1 MGLFSILLGGLSSNN
16 SENKFQI
23 GDRVR
28 VKYRGQEGYIISK
41 EGNLYMVSINNGQ
54 IVDSYTESDLEKCW

>member
-1 MGLFSILLGGLSSNN
+1 MGLLDFLLGYSS
-16 SENKFQI
+16 SSSYDKFQI

-54 IVDSYTESDLEKCW
+54 IVDSYSASDLEKCW